1 MKGEIGMTPRKKKKV
16 LIITI
21 IVILAL
27 TLIGGFVALYL
38 TTDMFKSSKSLF
50 EKYIC
55 QNAGNIEAFIGSNE
69 ESEQTQKQSAYN
81 TKTELSINY
90 TQGENKEN
98 KINNLKWQGDK
109 IVDEND
115 NYQYNEMKLTQGE
128 EDILNIKYVQND
140 DLYGIKINDL
150 FEKYLTFENNDLE
163 SIYKSLGI
171 YEEIIKNLPEEI
183 TFEESNNIQLFTN
196 EEIQTLQNK
205 YLNLLINNE
214 YSNNYSK
221 SNEQITI
228 NGQNINTTAY
238 SLSMTKEQINNI
250 YIEFLETVKQDEI
263 ILGKVRS
270 LQDSALKFV
279 SQETSFEDSFKS
291 KVDEIINDIKNNNI
305 GTQECKIVV
314 YHSNKKTVRTAI
326 ITDEYEFNLDI
337 VNNSFMQIRYKTGV
351 EEQNLEITKNDNEC
365 KTSFLNQT
373 QNNIQKWELYQNKAQ
388 SQNGE
393 TKNNKLTIEN
403 GENKLE
409 INLTEETSAIQEK
422 KEKVKLDKNNS
433 TIINDLKDEELKD
446 TLTNIQEDIMTELTE
461 VLTKIDVENVQ
472 KILNDLGIVK
482 SAVSIERTQMTEN
495 EKNRFNKQLE
505 FYTGT
510 NLEPETVLELLE
522 YCKDNLLGI
531 EFPSNTELRLNL
543 DLNENKDTNLYAKI
557 KDILVSDDESKKIY
571 EQLVK
576 FYTENKGNKHYE
588 IKINYNQETGLADNI
603 SIIIEKDK
611 E

>member
-1 MKGEIGMTPRKKKKV
+1 MTPRRKKKV

-21 IVILAL
+21 IVILVLA
-27 TLIGGFVALYL
+27 LIGGFVALYL

-50 EKYIC
+50 EKYIS
-55 QNAGNIEAFIGSNE
+55 QNAGNIEVFIGSNE
-69 ESEQTQKQSAYN
+69 ELEHTQQQSAYN
-81 TKTELSINY
+81 TKTELSIDY
-90 TQGENKEN
+90 AQGENKEN

-128 EDILNIKYVQND
+128 DDILDIEYVQNN

-150 FEKYLTFENNDLE
+150 FEKYLAFENNDLE

-171 YEEIIKNLPEEI
+171 YEEIIKNLPDEI
-183 TFEESNNIQLFTN
+183 TFEEDNNIKLFTD
-196 EEIQTLQNK
+196 EEIQTVQNK
-205 YLNLLINNE
+205 YLNLLINNK

-238 SLSMTKEQINNI
+238 SLSMTKEQLNNI
-250 YIEFLETVKQDEI
+250 YIEILESVKQDEI

-270 LQDSALKFV
+270 LQDSALKYV
-279 SQETSFEDSFKS
+279 SQDTSFEDSFKS
-291 KVDEIINDIKNNNI
+291 KIDEIINDIKNNNI

-337 VNNSFMQIRYKTGV
+337 LNNSFMQIRYKTSV
-351 EEQNLEITKNDNEC
+351 EEQNLEIVKSENEC

-373 QNNIQKWELYQNKAQ
+373 KDNIQKWELSQNNGQ
-388 SQNGE
+388 SENGE

-409 INLTEETSAIQEK
+409 INLNEEINDIKEQK
-422 KEKVKLDKNNS
+422 KKVELDNDNS
-433 TIINDLKDEELKD
+433 IIINDLKDEELKD
-446 TLTNIQEDIMTELTE
+446 TLTNVQEEIMTELTE
-461 VLTKIDVENVQ
+461 VLTKIDIENVQ

-495 EKNRFNKQLE
+495 EKNRFNTQLE

-510 NLEPETVLELLE
+510 NLGPETVLELLE
-522 YCKDNLLGI
+522 YSKDNLLGI

-543 DLNENKDTNLYAKI
+543 DLNENKDTNIYTKI
-557 KDILVSDDESKKIY
+557 KDILISDDENKKIY
-571 EQLVK
+571 DQLIE
-576 FYTENKGNKHYE
+576 FYTENKGNKHHE

-611 E
+611 K